1 MADTVGQA
9 DLRAEHIER
18 MVKGFALQNYTMKE
32 LVMINNSNSWKE
44 SYFQE
49 TAADLTAN
57 GTRNVKGVPRL
68 AKFPHAEV
76 SWTKQSAYNE
86 KYGIEGTIS
95 YEDWLTNEI
104 DVVARTLLRIARA
117 VTKSVDAEIYSVL
130 SEGGS
135 PSTINTVTIAA
146 GDEWDSATVANRDPF
161 GDILNA
167 IKEIQIDNYDP
178 YANETFLVVSPTDF
192 ANMMNN
198 EKLQRM
204 FKEEIGKNGRVG
216 KVAGLSVKVSN
227 SVSADEALVAVG
239 KICGTWKSAVPL
251 TVATIEDK
259 GVSWTIRAFEI
270 GVTQLTNPEAV
281 CLITNTQA

>member
-18 MVKGFALQNYTMKE
+18 MVKGFALQSYIFKE
-32 LVMINNSNSWKE
+32 VVMVNNSNSWKE
-44 SYFQE
+44 SYYQE

-57 GTRNVKGVPRL
+57 GTRNVKGIPRL

-76 SWTKQSAYNE
+76 SWTKQSAYQE
-86 KYGIEGTIS
+86 KHGLEGTIS

-104 DVVARTLLRIARA
+104 DVIARTLLRIARGVA
-117 VTKSVDAEIYSVL
+117 KSVDAEIYATL
-130 SEGGS
+130 SENDT
-135 PSTINTVTIAA
+135 PTNINTVAITA
-146 GDEWDSATVANRDPF
+146 GNEWDSATVANRDPF
-161 GDILNA
+161 QDILNA
-167 IKEIQIDNYDP
+167 IKEISVDNYDP
-178 YANETFLVVSPTDF
+178 YSMETFLIVTPKDF
-192 ANMMNN
+192 ANMMGN
-198 EKLQRM
+198 EKIQRL

-216 KVAGLSVKVSN
+216 KIAGLTVKVSN
-227 SVSADEALVAVG
+227 NVTADKAMVVVG
-239 KICGTWKSAVPL
+239 KICATWKAAVPL

-270 GVTQLTNPEAV
+270 GTTQLTNPEAV